1 MKEIYLKETCECVS
15 TCTERAPQER
25 ERETERRR
33 ETAAHLGNKLDV
45 LVLTYNRSRFLKIQL
60 QSLCEQTLQGF
71 KITVLNNCS
80 TDDTLQVI
88 EEIKEE
94 YPLRDIQVITNEK
107 NLGNPGNFI
116 RSQSIPTREYVA
128 VFHDD
133 DAVHPEY
140 LERAMSVLVR
150 DSNIVMASGGAGARY
165 NVDEHNMGMLPN
177 VFIHYP
183 AANSVFYQLICARP
197 TFCIAI
203 YRTNVYK
210 KTEYHPER
218 YGKLHDIVFMMDVGR
233 QGEIALL
240 QGECVRWRQYLN
252 SDSNSLSSGPFTD
265 EILSILSY
273 IYTQLESYTCRLGK
287 LKRILH
293 RALSKTL
300 LFNFAFFL
308 YNWAA
313 LSRFLTWETFR
324 ESMIEEQIFT
334 EREYK
339 FFDRYIDKI
348 CNPMVR
354 KKAVKYWTACAKTY
368 EFRVNGQ

>member
-1 MKEIYLKETCECVS
+1 MKEIYLKETRESVS

-25 ERETERRR
+25 ERERER
-33 ETAAHLGNKLDV
+33 EAAAHLGDKLDV

-94 YPLRDIQVITNEK
+94 YLGGKPLKPLFILE
-107 NLGNPGNFI
+107 NPGNFI

-140 LERAMSVLVR
+140 LERAMSVLVH
-150 DSNIVMASGGAGARY
+150 DPNLVMASVGAEARY

-183 AANSVFYQLICARP
+183 TADSVFYQLICARP
-197 TFCIAI
+197 IFCIAI
-203 YRTNVYK
+203 YRTDVYK

-218 YGKLHDIVFMMDVGR
+218 YGKLHDIVFAMDIGR

-240 QGECVRWRQYLN
+240 QGECVRWRQHIN
-252 SDSNSLSSGPFTD
+252 SDSNSLNSGPFTD
-265 EILSILSY
+265 EILNILSY
-273 IYTQLESYTCRLGK
+273 IYTQLESYTCCLGK

-293 RALSKTL
+293 RALSQTL

-313 LSRFLTWETFR
+313 LSRFLTWEDFR

>member
-1 MKEIYLKETCECVS
+1 MKEIYLKETRESVS

-25 ERETERRR
+25 ERERER
-33 ETAAHLGNKLDV
+33 EAAAHLGDKLDV

-140 LERAMSVLVR
+140 LERAMSVLVH
-150 DSNIVMASGGAGARY
+150 DPNLVMASGGAEARY

-177 VFIHYP
+177 V
-183 AANSVFYQLICARP
+183 
-197 TFCIAI
+197 
-203 YRTNVYK
+203 
-210 KTEYHPER
+210 
-218 YGKLHDIVFMMDVGR
+218 
-233 QGEIALL
+233 
-240 QGECVRWRQYLN
+240 
-252 SDSNSLSSGPFTD
+252 
-265 EILSILSY
+265 SI
-273 IYTQLESYTCRLGK
+273 TPQ
-287 LKRILH
+287 
-293 RALSKTL
+293 
-300 LFNFAFFL
+300 
-308 YNWAA
+308 
-313 LSRFLTWETFR
+313 
-324 ESMIEEQIFT
+324 
-334 EREYK
+334 
-339 FFDRYIDKI
+339 
-348 CNPMVR
+348 
-354 KKAVKYWTACAKTY
+354 
-368 EFRVNGQ
+368 